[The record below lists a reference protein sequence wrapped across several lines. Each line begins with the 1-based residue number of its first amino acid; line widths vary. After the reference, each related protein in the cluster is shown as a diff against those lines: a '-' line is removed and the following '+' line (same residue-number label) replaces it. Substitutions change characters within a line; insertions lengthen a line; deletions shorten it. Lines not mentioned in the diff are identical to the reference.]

1 MQKWKWVVLVT
12 VFALAGLIVALF
24 CLARHQLR
32 GRIATEADA
41 SVAMQA
47 LNSAAPNSTQWVTH
61 PPPEPREAS
70 SGSDSHSAP
79 PLPATAP
86 NDVVFGA
93 ILLTFEGAQGA
104 PAKARSKPLAL
115 EMAKRLV
122 PIAVGNFDE
131 AAKQGDQGSTANAGS
146 IRRGILEPSVE
157 YVLFTLEKGTVCPEP
172 IETPRGYWIMRR
184 IR

>member
-1 MQKWKWVVLVT
+1 MQKWKWVLLVT
-12 VFALAGLIVALF
+12 ILALAGVIVGLF
-24 CLARHQLR
+24 YLARHQPR
-32 GRIATEADA
+32 GTLAISADA
-41 SVAMQA
+41 GVESEVPNPAA
-47 LNSAAPNSTQWVTH
+47 RSSAPRVTG
-61 PPPEPREAS
+61 PQPDPREAV
-70 SGSDSHSAP
+70 SGSDSHFAP

-115 EMAKRLV
+115 ELAKRLV
-122 PIAVGNFDE
+122 PSAVANFDE

-157 YVLFTLEKGTVCPEP
+157 YALFTLEKGTVYPEP